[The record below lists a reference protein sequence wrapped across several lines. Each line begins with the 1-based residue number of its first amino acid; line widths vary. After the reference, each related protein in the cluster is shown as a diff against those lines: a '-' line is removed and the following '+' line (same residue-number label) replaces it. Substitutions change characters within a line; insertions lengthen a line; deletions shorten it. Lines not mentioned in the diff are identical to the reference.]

1 MIIFTLYLRQ
11 HGGAPGLDS
20 KIITNYKILKTE
32 TTSLNVDVRF
42 SDAMPSL
49 ALGDWQNY
57 L

>member
-11 HGGAPGLDS
+11 HGEAPGLDS

-49 ALGDWQNY
+49 ALVD
-57 L
+57 

>member
-1 MIIFTLYLRQ
+1 MIIFTVTLYLRQ

-49 ALGDWQNY
+49 ALGD
-57 L
+57 